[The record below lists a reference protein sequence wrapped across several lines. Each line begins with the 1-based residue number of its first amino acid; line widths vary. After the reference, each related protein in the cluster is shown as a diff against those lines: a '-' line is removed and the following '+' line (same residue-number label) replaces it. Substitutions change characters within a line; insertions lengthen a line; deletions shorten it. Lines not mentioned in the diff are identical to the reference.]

1 MDALIRFEGLLQQ
14 LHVGSIFRTIKTVFF
29 WSYGRTTWQ
38 YDVLCALILAFIFLT
53 PRSWF
58 ETSEPRNTPA
68 HQSRFDSVLIEPVSP
83 SDNLDMGEI
92 ERRVR
97 AHTGRPETQVI
108 AVRPKLDAAGH
119 RVAYEVDIQ

>member
-1 MDALIRFEGLLQQ
+1 M
-14 LHVGSIFRTIKTVFF
+14 GSIFRTIKAIFF

-58 ETSEPRNTPA
+58 ETSEPRNIPE
-68 HQSRFDSVLIEPVSP
+68 HQSRFDVVLIKPVSP

-97 AHTGRPETQVI
+97 AHTGRPDTQVI
-108 AVRPKLDAAGH
+108 AVRPLKDAPGQG
-119 RVAYEVDIQ
+119 VAYEVDIR